1 MLTNEQQAAKQALD
15 SVIKKSRVHLY
26 KPIQIAEI
34 LHHDR
39 CISRLDLSDLEAYR
53 TQSKR
58 WRDTICRQFLGRT
71 STSSAKFQDNLFE
84 NNAMPPE
91 KLAVLGE
98 LNRNTNGQVEAYIYK
113 CFIGRFSQMDKAL
126 AYCRNN
132 DANSFLLADFINL
145 FWHEPGLKRSIDKI
159 YEIVVYALFDALIS
173 ELGVTVSVDFPR
185 EKYFLW
191 QEYQEFAEKLFPL
204 PSNGGLQLPAK
215 IYRVGVTNAADRG
228 LDMWSNF
235 GLAIQVKHL
244 SLDEELAEDIVE
256 SISAD
261 RIVIVCKK
269 AEQSV
274 IVSLLTQIGWK
285 TKIQNIVTE
294 DDLIAWYEKA
304 LRGKYPISQ
313 TLLNNINTE
322 IKREFPALNDQNE
335 FSRFVEERG
344 YDFDNFLF

>member
-1 MLTNEQQAAKQALD
+1 MFTEKQQLAKQALD
-15 SVIKKSRVHLY
+15 NVIKKSRVHLY

-34 LHHDR
+34 LYHDR
-39 CISRLDLSDLEAYR
+39 CISRLDLFNLEAYR
-53 TQSKR
+53 NPSKR
-58 WRDTICRQFLGRT
+58 WRDAVCRQFLGRVST
-71 STSSAKFQDNLFE
+71 STAKFQDNLFE
-84 NNAMPPE
+84 NNAIPPE
-91 KLAVLGE
+91 KMVALGE

-113 CFIGRFSQMDKAL
+113 CFIGRFSQMDKAI

-132 DANSFLLADFINL
+132 GADSFHLSDFLNL
-145 FWHEPGLKRSIDKI
+145 FWREPGLKRSIDKI

-173 ELGVTVSVDFPR
+173 ELGVTVSVEFSN

-191 QEYQEFAEKLFPL
+191 QEYQEFAEKVFTL
-204 PSNGGLQLPAK
+204 PSNGVLQLPAK

-244 SLDEELAEDIVE
+244 SLDEELAEDIVG

-261 RIVIVCKK
+261 KIIIVCKK
-269 AEQSV
+269 AEQSI

-285 TKIQNIVTE
+285 AKIKNIVTE

-304 LRGKYPISQ
+304 LRGKYQIAQ
-313 TLLNNINTE
+313 TLLDNINNE

-335 FSRFVEERG
+335 FFRFVEERG
-344 YDFDNFLF
+344 YDFNTLLF